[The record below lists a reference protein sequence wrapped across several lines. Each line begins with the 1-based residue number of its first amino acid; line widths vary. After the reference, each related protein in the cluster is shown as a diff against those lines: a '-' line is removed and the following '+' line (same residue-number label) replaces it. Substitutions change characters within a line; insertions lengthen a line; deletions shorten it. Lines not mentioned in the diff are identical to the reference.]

1 MSYPQGTENY
11 FRKRYS
17 INSQDACII
26 ADHSMQFCV
35 VQLNYR
41 ASDPWDLSF
50 DTTLE
55 FSFVQLSWWDLKN
68 DISIFFDQAKNK
80 IYFVH
85 NLHEHLRPV
94 FQPLTPVRFS
104 FHLPCLHGKLLKVFI
119 SQTHSGS
126 VWKVTWAHPEFGQVL
141 ASCSFDRTAAVW
153 EEQGKTN
160 YICYLYYDVIF
171 ENYDWNI
178 ES

>member
-1 MSYPQGTENY
+1 MRSEFWYHIRV
-11 FRKRYS
+11 F
-17 INSQDACII
+17 
-26 ADHSMQFCV
+26 FCLTFV
-35 VQLNYR
+35 MRPKKWYLYIFWPSKEQNLPSFFLWLN
-41 ASDPWDLSF
+41 
-50 DTTLE
+50 
-55 FSFVQLSWWDLKN
+55 
-68 DISIFFDQAKNK
+68 
-80 IYFVH
+80 FVH
-85 NLHEHLRPV
+85 SLHEHLRPV

-104 FHLPCLHGKLLKVFI
+104 FHLPCLHGKSLKVFI

>member
-1 MSYPQGTENY
+1 M
-11 FRKRYS
+11 
-17 INSQDACII
+17 
-26 ADHSMQFCV
+26 
-35 VQLNYR
+35 
-41 ASDPWDLSF
+41 
-50 DTTLE
+50 
-55 FSFVQLSWWDLKN
+55 WWDLKN
-68 DISIFFDQAKNK
+68 DNSLYFFWPSKEQNLPSFFLWLN
-80 IYFVH
+80 FVH
-85 NLHEHLRPV
+85 SLHEHLRPV